1 MSDDDQ
7 TNPPAED
14 AEARLAALQVRLTEL
29 EAQTRERLIRAEM
42 KAHAIRAGM
51 VDLDGLKLANTSGLN
66 VDEAGEVQGA
76 EAAMA
81 SLRKAKPWLFG
92 GTSTSSA
99 AKPPPP
105 EPPRSRL
112 ATDMTTKEWL
122 AARAELLRRR

>member
-7 TNPPAED
+7 VDPPAED
-14 AEARLAALQVRLTEL
+14 AEVRIAALQGRLTEL
-29 EAQTRERLIRAEM
+29 EAQTRERMIRAEM
-42 KAHAIRAGM
+42 KAQAIQAGM
-51 VDLDGLKLANTSGLN
+51 VDLDGLKFADTSGLTL
-66 VDEAGEVQGA
+66 DEAGEVRGA
-76 EAAMA
+76 DAAMA

-99 AKPPPP
+99 AKRPPA

-122 AARAELLRRR
+122 TARAELLRRR